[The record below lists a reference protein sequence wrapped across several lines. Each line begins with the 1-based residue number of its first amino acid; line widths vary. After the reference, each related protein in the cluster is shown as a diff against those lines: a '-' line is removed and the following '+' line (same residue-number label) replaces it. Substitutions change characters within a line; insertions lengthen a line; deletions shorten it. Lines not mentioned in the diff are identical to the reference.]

1 MKEGNAKEKNTNPIW
16 EELKQ
21 KVRLRLVNR
30 EKNQEYLKS
39 HVHREYLD
47 LAAVFEVEAAGMET
61 GKAFLPVPETMAS
74 EWGVT
79 PDDFWE
85 AALDNLE
92 DEGCIVV
99 DIRYLIP
106 GGMRMR
112 EDEIKMF
119 VCMAQDGSGNVGA
132 GAVLK
137 KNLLKQFAGEH
148 KEKVYILPSSVNE
161 MILVPDDRE
170 GAEDALKEIVRQVND
185 GFRYEQPEVWLS
197 DSVYYYDREKEEI
210 RIAA

>member
-61 GKAFLPVPETMAS
+61 GKAFLPVTETMAS

-79 PDDFWE
+79 PDDLWE

-92 DEGCIVV
+92 EDRKSVV
-99 DIRYLIP
+99 
-106 GGMRMR
+106 
-112 EDEIKMF
+112 
-119 VCMAQDGSGNVGA
+119 
-132 GAVLK
+132 
-137 KNLLKQFAGEH
+137 
-148 KEKVYILPSSVNE
+148 
-161 MILVPDDRE
+161 
-170 GAEDALKEIVRQVND
+170 
-185 GFRYEQPEVWLS
+185 
-197 DSVYYYDREKEEI
+197 
-210 RIAA
+210 